1 MQIAI
6 DGPASAGKSTIAKLV
21 AKKLGYIYCDTGA
34 MYRTVTYMALKDRL
48 PLDDETTILQHLS
61 QLQIRFAPGD
71 PEQRVFMNDEDVT
84 LAIREPDV
92 TNNVSQVAALP
103 GVRTELVERQRDIAA
118 KHDIVMDGR
127 DIGTTVLPHAALKI
141 FMVASVSERA
151 NRRYKENVQ
160 KGIKTPLTT
169 LEAEIAERDRKDS
182 QRKVSPLR
190 QAADAIRIDTTSMTI
205 EEVVAKILALVAE
218 KKQAD

>member
-1 MQIAI
+1 
-6 DGPASAGKSTIAKLV
+6 
-21 AKKLGYIYCDTGA
+21 
-34 MYRTVTYMALKDRL
+34 MALKDQL

-127 DIGTTVLPHAALKI
+127 DIGTTVL
-141 FMVASVSERA
+141 
-151 NRRYKENVQ
+151 
-160 KGIKTPLTT
+160 
-169 LEAEIAERDRKDS
+169 
-182 QRKVSPLR
+182 R
-190 QAADAIRIDTTSMTI
+190 QAADAIRIDTTRMTI

>member
-34 MYRTVTYMALKDRL
+34 MYRTVTYMALKDQL
-48 PLDDETTILQHLS
+48 PLDDETTILQHLI

>member
-34 MYRTVTYMALKDRL
+34 MYRTVTYMALKDQL

-127 DIGTTVLPHAALKI
+127 DIGTTVLPHAAFKI

>member
-34 MYRTVTYMALKDRL
+34 MYRTVTYMALKDQL

-190 QAADAIRIDTTSMTI
+190 QAADAIRIDTTHMTI